1 MNAIKKLISFSVVVW
16 ALLLQVE
23 AQPALPVVVSG
34 KIERIANFS
43 SKYVVPRNIDIWLPN
58 GYPASGKYVVLYMHD
73 GQMLYDPDQSW
84 NKQAWNVDDV
94 ASRLMAGGEIK
105 PFIVVG
111 IWNSGQ
117 MRHPDYFPQKPF
129 EAMPQAARDTVI
141 DQLQRTSRTRDSFKP
156 QSDNYLKFITEEL
169 MPYINANYSVYTD
182 SAANTFVAGS
192 SMGGLISMYALCE
205 YPDVFGGAACLST
218 HWVGTFT
225 PENNPVPDAFL
236 NYLNHSL
243 PNPQTHRIYF
253 DCGDQTLDA
262 WYPEIQKRVDRI
274 MTAKGYTDKN
284 WLTRYFPGA
293 DHSEKSWNA
302 RLDIPLRFLFEK

>member
-16 ALLLQVE
+16 ALLLQAE
-23 AQPALPVVVSG
+23 AQTTLPAVVSG
-34 KIERIANFS
+34 KIERIENFNS
-43 SKYVVPRNIDIWLPN
+43 QYVASRNIDVWLPE
-58 GYPASGKYVVLYMHD
+58 GYPAAGKYAVQYMHD

-94 ASRLMAGGEIK
+94 ASRLIAGGEIK

-111 IWNSGQ
+111 IWNSGIT
-117 MRHPDYFPQKPF
+117 RHPDYFPQKPF
-129 EAMPQAARDTVI
+129 EAMSQTAKDTVI
-141 DQLQRTSRTRDSFKP
+141 AQLQRVGRTRDIFKP

-169 MPYINANYSVYTD
+169 IPYINGRYAVFTD
-182 SAANTFVAGS
+182 RANTFVAGS

-205 YPDVFGGAACLST
+205 YPEVFGGAACLST

-225 PENNPVPDAFL
+225 PENNPVPDAFIRYMEAHIPDPL
-236 NYLNHSL
+236 
-243 PNPQTHRIYF
+243 THQIYF

-262 WYPEIQKRVDRI
+262 WYPEIQKRVDSV
-274 MTAKGYTDKN
+274 MAAKGYTDKN
-284 WLTRYFPGA
+284 WQTKYFLGA

-302 RLDIPLRFLFEK
+302 RLDIPLRFLLGK